1 MNVVIMGTPKE
12 IAALVLAVQGRQEN
26 PAGGFGN
33 DFNDFIAEAVAR
45 SIRDQSSP
53 HHGSRS
59 T

>member
-33 DFNDFIAEAVAR
+33 DFIAEAVAR
-45 SIRDQSSP
+45 AVRDQSAS